1 MDKANNKELLQF
13 ILESIS
19 LIKKRFD
26 GILNSDDFLA
36 SDDGL
41 MRLDAISMRLQS
53 IGEAL
58 KNIDKRDRE
67 FLLEIADKTYWSN
80 IIKTREIITHHYID
94 IDSETIFMICD
105 EKLDDLENNI
115 SILFH
120 VSQAKVYSFSKC
132 LYLFLA

>member
-13 ILESIS
+13 ILESIF

-58 KNIDKRDRE
+58 KNIDKRDRK

-105 EKLDDLENNI
+105 EKLDDLENKI
-115 SILFH
+115 SILLNKL
-120 VSQAKVYSFSKC
+120 QEYN
-132 LYLFLA
+132 

>member
-26 GILNSDDFLA
+26 GILSSDDFLA

-67 FLLEIADKTYWSN
+67 FLLQIADKIYWSN

-105 EKLDDLENNI
+105 EKLNDLENKI
-115 SILFH
+115 SILLNKL
-120 VSQAKVYSFSKC
+120 Q
-132 LYLFLA
+132 

>member
-94 IDSETIFMICD
+94 IYSETIFMICD
-105 EKLDDLENNI
+105 EKLDDLENKI
-115 SILFH
+115 SILLNKL
-120 VSQAKVYSFSKC
+120 Q
-132 LYLFLA
+132 

>member
-67 FLLEIADKTYWSN
+67 FLLEVADKTYWSN

-105 EKLDDLENNI
+105 EKLDDLENK
-115 SILFH
+115 ILILLNKL
-120 VSQAKVYSFSKC
+120 Q
-132 LYLFLA
+132 

>member
-1 MDKANNKELLQF
+1 MLSMDKANNKELLQF

-105 EKLDDLENNI
+105 EKLDDLENK
-115 SILFH
+115 ILILLNKL
-120 VSQAKVYSFSKC
+120 Q
-132 LYLFLA
+132 

>member
-19 LIKKRFD
+19 LIKKRFE
-26 GILNSDDFLA
+26 GISDSDDFLA
-36 SDDGL
+36 SDDGM

-67 FLLEIADKTYWSN
+67 FLLEVADKTYWSN
-80 IIKTREIITHHYID
+80 IIKTREIITHYYID

-105 EKLDDLENNI
+105 EKLDDLENKI
-115 SILFH
+115 SILFNKL
-120 VSQAKVYSFSKC
+120 Q
-132 LYLFLA
+132 

>member
-105 EKLDDLENNI
+105 EKLDDLEDKI
-115 SILFH
+115 SILLNKL
-120 VSQAKVYSFSKC
+120 QQTK
-132 LYLFLA
+132 

>member
-19 LIKKRFD
+19 LIKKRFE

-58 KNIDKRDRE
+58 KNIDKRDRD

-105 EKLDDLENNI
+105 EKLNDLENKI
-115 SILFH
+115 SILLTKL
-120 VSQAKVYSFSKC
+120 Q
-132 LYLFLA
+132 

>member
-26 GILNSDDFLA
+26 GILNSYDFLA

-41 MRLDAISMRLQS
+41 MILDAISMRLQS

-58 KNIDKRDRE
+58 KNIE
-67 FLLEIADKTYWSN
+67 VVIGEWI
-80 IIKTREIITHHYID
+80 
-94 IDSETIFMICD
+94 ETAKELGRAIP
-105 EKLDDLENNI
+105 EPKGKLMY
-115 SILFH
+115 
-120 VSQAKVYSFSKC
+120 A
-132 LYLFLA
+132 